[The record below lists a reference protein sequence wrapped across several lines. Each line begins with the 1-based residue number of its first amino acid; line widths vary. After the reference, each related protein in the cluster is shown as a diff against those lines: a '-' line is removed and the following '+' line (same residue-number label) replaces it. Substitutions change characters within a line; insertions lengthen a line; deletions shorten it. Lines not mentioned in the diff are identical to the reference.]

1 MEGGRE
7 GGMEGGR
14 EGEREE
20 GMEGGREGGR
30 RDYYRRGCCVYVHNG
45 EMFPLCSLVC
55 CFLLVD
61 SDDEDSIGESEVCA
75 PIRMIPPCY
84 VH

>member
-1 MEGGRE
+1 
-7 GGMEGGR
+7 
-14 EGEREE
+14 
-20 GMEGGREGGR
+20 
-30 RDYYRRGCCVYVHNG
+30 
-45 EMFPLCSLVC
+45 MFPLCSLVC

-61 SDDEDSIGESEVCA
+61 SDDEDSIGDQSEVCA